1 LFLIP
6 GRLVFVQYFGDE
18 AQFSVIRK
26 RYLDPKSEVYQ
37 PNYTGQLPLHI
48 AAQSV
53 KYIEEIDGSKQ
64 RMEAAYQT
72 APDLCTL
79 LLTGLDP
86 RNGDKVF
93 SVERDAKGY
102 AIPCMYQDGT
112 GMTPLHAACMTRTSL
127 SYELVARYSSDRPTP
142 NAP

>member
-1 LFLIP
+1 
-6 GRLVFVQYFGDE
+6 VQYFGDE

-26 RYLDPKSEVYQ
+26 RFVDPKAEVYQ

-48 AAQSV
+48 AAQNV

-112 GMTPLHAACMTRTSL
+112 GMTPLHTACMARTSL
-127 SYELVARYSSDRPTP
+127 SYEIVARYSSDHPTL
-142 NAP
+142 NFH